1 MVEATKNIDPP
12 RLGAQV
18 ADTHAHLD
26 MLDDPAAA
34 LMRAAFTGVTFVAT
48 VADVTEAPL
57 GTFDALE
64 VWTERALSRMTEWG
78 VAHPEA
84 PEVRIVVGVHPHNAK
99 GYTGDVAIQLEKL
112 AGDLRVAAIGETGLD
127 FHYDHSP
134 RDWQF
139 HAFRAQ
145 LEMAHRLE
153 LPIVVHLREAHKE
166 GLAVLRE
173 MGVPK
178 AGCIIHCF
186 SEGPKTAELFLEMG
200 CHISFSGIVTFKKAE
215 AVRKAAMVVPLD
227 RLLIETDSPFMT
239 PEPYRGTSNQPAW
252 VTFIAADLAKVRG
265 VDAKELA
272 MATSENA
279 RAILGR
285 PRT

>member
-1 MVEATKNIDPP
+1 MVEAKTNIDPP
-12 RLGAQV
+12 RLGAQA

-64 VWTERALSRMTEWG
+64 VWTERALNRMAEWG

-112 AGDLRVAAIGETGLD
+112 AGDPRVAAIGETGLD

-166 GLAVLRE
+166 GLSVLRE
-173 MGVPK
+173 MGVPE

-200 CHISFSGIVTFKKAE
+200 CHISFSGIVTFKKSE

-227 RLLIETDSPFMT
+227 RLLIETDSPFMS

-252 VTFIAADLAKVRG
+252 VTFIAEELAKVKG
-265 VDAKELA
+265 VDAKDLA
-272 MATSENA
+272 TVTSENA
-279 RAILGR
+279 RAVLGR
-285 PRT
+285 PRA